1 MSRPLRLP
9 KHPTRRQTTAAVAFL
24 SLGTDAEIP
33 MPAYRA
39 PVKRGKQK
47 ESLVNDAVK
56 QWAQMRG
63 GVLYRNRRGM
73 VQLQSGARMPI
84 GLGPNGTGDLIGY
97 LTITITPDMIGRKVA
112 IFSMIESK
120 TATGKLEDHQRDRI
134 LEVRDAGGIS
144 GCARSAEDSEQ
155 ILQTWKAG
163 R

>member
-1 MSRPLRLP
+1 MP
-9 KHPTRRQTTAAVAFL
+9 KHPTRRQTTAAVSFL
-24 SLGTDAEIP
+24 SLGTPNEVP
-33 MPAYRA
+33 MPEYRA

-56 QWAQMRG
+56 DWANLRG

-73 VQLQSGARMPI
+73 VRLQNGNMMPI

-97 LTITITPDMIGRKVA
+97 LTITITPDMVGRKVA
-112 IFSMIESK
+112 VFSMIESK
-120 TATGKLEDHQRDRI
+120 TSTGTLEDHQRDRI

-144 GCARSAEDSEQ
+144 GCARSAEDSER
-155 ILQTWKAG
+155 ILQAWRAG